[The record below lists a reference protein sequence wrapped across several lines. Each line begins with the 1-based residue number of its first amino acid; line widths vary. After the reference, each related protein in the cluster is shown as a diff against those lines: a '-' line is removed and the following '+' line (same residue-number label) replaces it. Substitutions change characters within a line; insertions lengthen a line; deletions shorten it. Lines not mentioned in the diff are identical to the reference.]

1 MEGLEAG
8 ADHYLV
14 KPFSARELLTR
25 VSSHLELSRMRRE
38 TADLLSE
45 NDRKKDEFL
54 AVLAHELR
62 NPLAPIR
69 NAASYLRRIQ
79 PGSPELKRPVEI
91 IDRQVAI
98 MARLVDD
105 LMDVSRISRGALALR
120 MGRIDLA
127 EVIEAAVEGCRDD
140 VNARGH
146 LLTVIMPERP
156 LPIRGDRDRLVQVFG
171 NIVSNAAKYT
181 PEGGRIDVELV
192 AHPGMVEATVRD
204 NGRGIPGTKLREI
217 FELFAQVERTFDR
230 EGGLGIGLTLA
241 RQLVEL
247 HGGVIEAR
255 SEGAGRGSEFLVRLP
270 RVVVDAMPVARRAP
284 HAATARCIL
293 VADDN
298 VDSAESLAL
307 LLGAYGHRVHVAHD
321 GDSAIA
327 VADRVR
333 PEVAFIDI
341 GMPKRSGY
349 EVARELRLR
358 PWSGALHLVAVTGW
372 GQESDRRR
380 AQEVG
385 FDAHLVKPATPDVL
399 LGMLAGF
406 DTPVSEGPAVPIE
419 PGPTSESAASRGP
432 ATPA

>member
-1 MEGLEAG
+1 
-8 ADHYLV
+8 
-14 KPFSARELLTR
+14 
-25 VSSHLELSRMRRE
+25 
-38 TADLLSE
+38 
-45 NDRKKDEFL
+45 
-54 AVLAHELR
+54 
-62 NPLAPIR
+62 
-69 NAASYLRRIQ
+69 
-79 PGSPELKRPVEI
+79 
-91 IDRQVAI
+91 
-98 MARLVDD
+98 
-105 LMDVSRISRGALALR
+105 
-120 MGRIDLA
+120 MGRIDLT

-146 LLTVIMPERP
+146 LLTVILPERP
-156 LPIRGDRDRLVQVFG
+156 LSIRGDRDRLVQVFG

-181 PEGGRIDVELV
+181 PEGGRIDVEVV
-192 AHPGMVEATVRD
+192 AGPEMIEATVRD

-230 EGGLGIGLTLA
+230 EEGLGIGLTLA

-270 RVVVDAMPVARRAP
+270 RGVVDATPVARSTL
-284 HAATARCIL
+284 HAASSRSIL

-321 GDSAIA
+321 GDSALA

-349 EVARELRLR
+349 DVARELRLR
-358 PWSGALHLVAVTGW
+358 PWAAALHLVAVTGW

-385 FDAHLVKPATPDVL
+385 FDAHIVKPATPDAL

-406 DTPVSEGPAVPIE
+406 DTPPPRVASEATPIE
-419 PGPTSESAASRGP
+419 PHPSSEAAAPAGP